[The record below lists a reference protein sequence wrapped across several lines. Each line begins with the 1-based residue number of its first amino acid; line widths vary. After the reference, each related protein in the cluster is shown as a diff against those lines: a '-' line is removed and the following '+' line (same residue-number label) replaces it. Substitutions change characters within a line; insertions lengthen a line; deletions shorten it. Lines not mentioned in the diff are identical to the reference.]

1 MPRGRANT
9 SRWTTG
15 SVFGIGIALMFCA
28 LFIFGGPLQ
37 YMYESYGPD
46 WIRVVPPDVDPDAQI
61 VDLSIRL
68 QYELG
73 RDVPGAGQIV
83 DLYDANKVPI
93 ESATSD
99 TTTGVCSF
107 QSDYWEG
114 ETVFIQVYVAPNTAA
129 GLTYLSPLLERVVP
143 NGDVNG
149 DAQLSQLT
157 INEVMS
163 STTAPTTTSMTN
175 EGTWANGTAANFHI
189 HETHTSL
196 TFTIFTGLADSTYGM
211 PAGPFDV
218 IHDQRTG
225 HEYLGGFHVRV
236 VSDYAID
243 FTGNDYYWTEGSNF
257 YYVWSEAALKDDGD
271 DPNDGRVVLTLATA
285 STFEC
290 GRGLNENVSVVIDV
304 FDAMRLNSQGNP
316 WSGGFYD
323 FDTSNSVTA
332 ITTRIV
338 GIA

>member
-1 MPRGRANT
+1 MPRGKANA
-9 SRWTTG
+9 SKWTTG
-15 SVFGIGIALMFCA
+15 KVFGVGIALMFAA

-37 YMYESYGPD
+37 YMYEAYGPD
-46 WIRVVPPDVDPDAQI
+46 WMRVAPPDVDPDAQI

-73 RDVPGAGQIV
+73 RDVPGAGQAV
-83 DLYDANKVPI
+83 DVYDANMNAI

-114 ETVFIQVYVAPNTAA
+114 ETIYLQVYVAPNTAA
-129 GLTYLSPLLERVVP
+129 GITYISPLLEKVVP

-149 DAQLSQLT
+149 DSQLPQLT
-157 INEVMS
+157 INEPMS
-163 STTAPTTTSMTN
+163 TTTAPTFTSMTN

-196 TFTIFTGLADSTYGM
+196 SITIFSGLADSVYGL
-211 PAGPFDV
+211 PAAV
-218 IHDQRTG
+218 HDQRTG
-225 HEYLGGFHVRV
+225 FDYEMGGFIRV

-243 FTGNDYYWTEGSNF
+243 FIGYHAYWSEGSNF
-257 YYVWSEAALKDDGD
+257 YYVWSIGVFKDDGD
-271 DPNDGRVVLTLATA
+271 DPNDNSDLFTLATA
-285 STFEC
+285 TTFEC
-290 GRGLNENVSVVIDV
+290 GRGLNENVSVVIDL
-304 FDAMRLNSQGNP
+304 FDCVRLNSQGNM
-316 WSGGFYD
+316 WSGGFFD
-323 FDTSNSVTA
+323 FDTTNSVTA

-338 GIA
+338 GA